1 MKNDRNQRNF
11 ASLLKLFLVI
21 LVCMFGFYGWK
32 ERFLY
37 QELEKKVLQEQQGR
51 AQTDNGQLPEEI
63 VEIKTETVVKEKTEK
78 NVEEDTEKNT
88 GKERTIRVLLTNAS
102 SQGYEQESVLVQA
115 AGGLHIT
122 GAVEKESAAGEVVNV
137 GDFLSEGQIR
147 ISVRN
152 EGDVITVS
160 SLEKN
165 QGVPSYEGI
174 LEVNKNAQGFSLI
187 NEVDLETYLKYVV
200 PSEMPADYPL
210 EALKAQAVCAR
221 TYAVSQI
228 EEGRLKE
235 YHADVD
241 DTVSFQ
247 VYNNIS
253 RQPATDQAVEETRG
267 KIMCY
272 QGKPVQAYFFST
284 SCGYTSTDEVW
295 DAKEPASYLKSIS
308 VSAGAVETLADGKNT
323 GEGFSEEAFR
333 EFITCVGEEDYERE
347 DPWYR
352 WKITFPVEQIQERVM
367 RQHPEVGEL
376 QEFYVKNR
384 SGGGAVRE
392 LELVGTKG
400 RKSIC
405 NEYTIREFF
414 SPEGIPILRGDGT
427 ESRSMEILPSGYF
440 VIDPVFS
447 GERLTGFLLTGGGY
461 GHGVGMS
468 QNGAKHLGENGV
480 GWEKILQTF
489 YRDISFEG

>member
-1 MKNDRNQRNF
+1 MKNDRNQWDFVR
-11 ASLLKLFLVI
+11 LLKLFLMI

-32 ERFLY
+32 ERVLY
-37 QELEKKVLQEQQGR
+37 RQLEQKVLQEQQVR
-51 AQTDNGQLPEEI
+51 ELPEKKQQPEEI
-63 VEIKTETVVKEKTEK
+63 VEIKTETMI
-78 NVEEDTEKNT
+78 EET
-88 GKERTIRVLLTNAS
+88 GKSEEKGRKIRVLLTDIS

-137 GDFLSEGQIR
+137 GELLSEGQIR
-147 ISVRN
+147 ISACN
-152 EGDVITVS
+152 EGDAITVP
-160 SLEKN
+160 SLQKN
-165 QGVPSYEGI
+165 QGISSYEGV
-174 LEVNKNAQGFSLI
+174 LEVNKNDRGFYLI

-221 TYAVSQI
+221 TYAVSQM
-228 EEGRLKE
+228 EEGRLEE

-253 RQPATDQAVEETRG
+253 RQPATDQAVEETGG
-267 KIMCY
+267 KIMCC

-308 VSAGAVETLADGKNT
+308 VSAGAVEALADGKT
-323 GEGFSEEAFR
+323 EEGFSEEAFR
-333 EFITCVGEEDYERE
+333 EFITHVGETDYEKE
-347 DPWYR
+347 EPWYR
-352 WKITFPVEQIQERVM
+352 WNVTFPVEQIQERVVS
-367 RQHPEVGEL
+367 QYPEIGEI
-376 QEFYVKNR
+376 QEFSVKKR
-384 SGGGAVRE
+384 SDGGAVRG

-400 RKSIC
+400 KKSLC
-405 NEYTIREFF
+405 NEYAIREFF
-414 SPEGIPILRGDGT
+414 SPEDIPIFRGDGT
-427 ESRSMEILPSGYF
+427 ESRSMKILPSGYF

-447 GERLTGFLLTGGGY
+447 EGRLTGFLLTGGGY

-468 QNGAKHLGENGV
+468 QNGARHLGENGA
-480 GWEKILQTF
+480 GWEEILQTF
-489 YRDISFEG
+489 YKDISLEG